1 MKIKILKYVLVL
13 VTMFVAFL
21 AWLAVDRAIN
31 VTEASV
37 WGAPILLFSLLF
49 ALFYLSIIIVKKAW
63 VLQLM
68 FLAVFL
74 LTFLF
79 VISFGNLVAVIL
91 AWLFSLWALVK
102 IKKDLQLNVKVS
114 LWKSIR
120 AGSSLLLFAFSIMI
134 TSQYYFEIK
143 DLSSERIIP
152 QFNVGEMTGGMTSK
166 FLSAMN
172 PDFKNLDQD
181 GLTVDQ
187 FILQAQKNQEQADDS
202 LDFGVKGQVDQ
213 MVLQEGR
220 KKFSEI
226 AGVTLA
232 GNEKVSDVLSGVIN
246 QKINQYLGS
255 GLTGS
260 AKSSPLAYIMAIAL
274 FLTVLPLGSFLN
286 SFWILLVEFIFFI
299 LVKSKLV
306 NIVKVP
312 VEMEVIE

>member
-13 VTMFVAFL
+13 VTMFLAFL

-31 VTEASV
+31 VPEASN
-37 WGAPILLFSLLF
+37 WGVPILLFSLLF
-49 ALFYLSIIIVKKAW
+49 VFLYLNIIIIKKAW
-63 VLQLM
+63 VLRIM

-79 VISFGNLVAVIL
+79 VSSLGNLVAVIL

-120 AGSSLLLFAFSIMI
+120 MGSTMLIVAISLMI

-143 DLSSERIIP
+143 NLSSAHIIP
-152 QFNVGEMTGGMTSK
+152 QFNAANSGNLISK
-166 FLSAMN
+166 FLSAMD
-172 PDFKNLDQD
+172 PDFKNLDQE

-187 FILQAQKNQEQADDS
+187 FILQAQKNQEQAEGGSVVGMSD
-202 LDFGVKGQVDQ
+202 QVDK

-220 KKFSEI
+220 QKFSEV
-226 AGVTLA
+226 AGVKLV
-232 GNEKVSDVLSGVIN
+232 GSEKVSDVLSNIIN

-255 GLTGS
+255 GLTEP
-260 AKSSPLAYIMAIAL
+260 AKSSPLPYIMAIAL

-286 SFWILLVEFIFFI
+286 TFWIFLVEFIFFI

-306 NIVKVP
+306 SITKVP